1 MWGGISRLLEAGAG
15 RWEGR
20 GRMVLAGLKGGDG
33 EDGVGVQVSVDQE
46 ALRYQVGNGGEARGF
61 QMARRAL
68 EVVAAMEEGEV
79 GIGGEGKVAL
89 V

>member
-1 MWGGISRLLEAGAG
+1 MWGGISRLLEAGVG

-20 GRMVLAGLKGGDG
+20 GRMVLAGLGGGDG
-33 EDGVGVQVSVDQE
+33 EDGAGVQVSVDQE
-46 ALRYQVGNGGEARGF
+46 VLRYQVGNGGEVRGF
-61 QMARRAL
+61 RMVRRAL

-79 GIGGEGKVAL
+79 EIGGEGKGAL